1 MDSEK
6 FSRVF
11 NSENWD
17 IDASTFFPAL
27 MRKVYLW
34 MTLALVIT
42 ALTAYLAGPLL
53 FQLGGGGFTFLIAGA
68 IEIGIVAYLS
78 ARINKLSLVQATVG
92 FIIYAI
98 LNGVTLG
105 WIFAVYP
112 ITSIFKTFVI
122 TAAMFGTM
130 AIIGSVT
137 KKDLSKMGGIASM
150 GLIGLIIAAVV
161 NLFLRSTMIDFIVS
175 GIGVVVFTGM
185 TAWDVQHI
193 KESMARSG
201 GAPGEQVQKQALMG
215 ALRLYLDFINLFISL
230 LRFFGRLRESQYLH
244 IHNSRIRNIHLYIER
259 TPRFVLYVFNS
270 FSICLKSRRRAK
282 FCPNELINIPLPP

>member
-34 MTLALVIT
+34 MTLALIIT

-53 FQLGGGGFTFLIAGA
+53 FQPGA

-161 NLFLRSTMIDFIVS
+161 NLFLRSTMVDFIVS
-175 GIGVVVFTGM
+175 GIGVVVFTGR

-230 LRFFGRLRESQYLH
+230 LRFFGRLRE
-244 IHNSRIRNIHLYIER
+244 
-259 TPRFVLYVFNS
+259 
-270 FSICLKSRRRAK
+270 
-282 FCPNELINIPLPP
+282 

>member
-1 MDSEK
+1 M
-6 FSRVF
+6 
-11 NSENWD
+11 
-17 IDASTFFPAL
+17 
-27 MRKVYLW
+27 
-34 MTLALVIT
+34 
-42 ALTAYLAGPLL
+42 
-53 FQLGGGGFTFLIAGA
+53 
-68 IEIGIVAYLS
+68 AYLS

-161 NLFLRSTMIDFIVS
+161 NLFLRSTMVDFIVS

-230 LRFFGRLRESQYLH
+230 LRFFGRLRE
-244 IHNSRIRNIHLYIER
+244 
-259 TPRFVLYVFNS
+259 
-270 FSICLKSRRRAK
+270 
-282 FCPNELINIPLPP
+282 

>member
-11 NSENWD
+11 HSENWA
-17 IDASTFFPAL
+17 IYASTIFPAL
-27 MRKVYLW
+27 LRKVYLW
-34 MTLALVIT
+34 MTPALVIT
-42 ALTAYLAGPLL
+42 ALTAYLAGPLF

-68 IEIGIVAYLS
+68 IEIGIVAYRS
-78 ARINKLSLVQATVG
+78 ARINRLSLVQATVG

-161 NLFLRSTMIDFIVS
+161 NLFLRSTMVDFIVS

-230 LRFFGRLRESQYLH
+230 LRFFGRLRE
-244 IHNSRIRNIHLYIER
+244 
-259 TPRFVLYVFNS
+259 
-270 FSICLKSRRRAK
+270 
-282 FCPNELINIPLPP
+282 

>member
-1 MDSEK
+1 
-6 FSRVF
+6 
-11 NSENWD
+11 
-17 IDASTFFPAL
+17 
-27 MRKVYLW
+27 
-34 MTLALVIT
+34 
-42 ALTAYLAGPLL
+42 
-53 FQLGGGGFTFLIAGA
+53 
-68 IEIGIVAYLS
+68 
-78 ARINKLSLVQATVG
+78 
-92 FIIYAI
+92 
-98 LNGVTLG
+98 
-105 WIFAVYP
+105 
-112 ITSIFKTFVI
+112 
-122 TAAMFGTM
+122 MFGTM

-230 LRFFGRLRESQYLH
+230 LRFFGRLRE
-244 IHNSRIRNIHLYIER
+244 
-259 TPRFVLYVFNS
+259 
-270 FSICLKSRRRAK
+270 
-282 FCPNELINIPLPP
+282 

>member
-78 ARINKLSLVQATVG
+78 ARINRLSLVQATVG

-161 NLFLRSTMIDFIVS
+161 NLFLRSTMVDFIVS

-201 GAPGEQVQKQALMG
+201 GVPGEQVQKQALMG

-230 LRFFGRLRESQYLH
+230 LRFFGRLRE
-244 IHNSRIRNIHLYIER
+244 
-259 TPRFVLYVFNS
+259 
-270 FSICLKSRRRAK
+270 
-282 FCPNELINIPLPP
+282 